1 MLKEVVNKAYNF
13 SKVKHEGQVRKF
25 SGLPYFSHPK
35 YVARIIEELTNDP
48 AMVAVALLHDV
59 LEDTDATLQELEEEF
74 GQEIAELVKELT
86 NPEKMLP
93 NKKLYLA
100 DKLANQISDK
110 ALLIKLADRYH
121 NVLFLESDL
130 VSVSFI
136 KKYYYETMFILKA
149 IKTSDRKLTE
159 EQLSI
164 YEAINSIMKF
174 IGLRQKLE
182 KIK

>member
-110 ALLIKLADRYH
+110 ALLIKLAD
-121 NVLFLESDL
+121 
-130 VSVSFI
+130 
-136 KKYYYETMFILKA
+136 
-149 IKTSDRKLTE
+149 
-159 EQLSI
+159 
-164 YEAINSIMKF
+164 
-174 IGLRQKLE
+174 
-182 KIK
+182 